1 MEITWKI
8 ISNTGTPITGG
19 AAATVLKLRRV
30 LDGFLYDWNSNT
42 FKASGWGAVSTT
54 LAEVDAVNL
63 AGVYA
68 KTVTITS
75 FDDGMYQAF
84 ADYTASTPN
93 LFASIE
99 ISIIDG
105 KLAFEA
111 LDAGIVAVPDTV
123 WDELL
128 TGATHNIATSAGRRL
143 RQIAEN
149 IITDGIAQ
157 GAGTGS
163 NQIQLATDA
172 SSVSGAYDPSV
183 VSIVS
188 GTGAGQC
195 RAILEYDG
203 STRTATVNRDWKVL
217 PNATSEYIITPFVDI
232 YSVNEGLIRAA
243 TTNTVQLN
251 ALASTLNGAY
261 VGQAVFLVSGTGQD
275 QAGLVIAYNGTTQTA
290 TIDGTWGTIPDTTT
304 AYVMIPRS
312 PVLLDSTT
320 TAQID
325 DIDADVETLLTNLAT
340 VDGNVDD
347 IETLLGTV
355 NGKVDTI
362 DGNVNDIETLLNTVN
377 GKVDVI
383 DGNVDDVETLLNTVD
398 GNVDDIE
405 TLLTT
410 VSGKIDTVDGN
421 VDDVETLL
429 NTVDGKVDI
438 IDTNV
443 DSLLSLVGGS
453 GLYAVTL
460 QLYETSTTTP
470 LSAVHVAAYAGSD
483 LDASGDTNTSGQVV
497 FHLDAGTY
505 SMRYHKAGVTFSVI
519 DTITITGDATI
530 TRYGTPVA
538 IPVPTSGSSCTLYEY
553 CYDQASNT
561 PLASVTATAKIVDLP
576 YDYDGKMH
584 TGANITGTYSAVTGL
599 VSWDIAQGATVLV
612 TIEEVGVIRKRGT
625 IPAQGSVRVGMLP
638 E

>member
-347 IETLLGTV
+347 IETLL
-355 NGKVDTI
+355 
-362 DGNVNDIETLLNTVN
+362 
-377 GKVDVI
+377 
-383 DGNVDDVETLLNTVD
+383 
-398 GNVDDIE
+398 
-405 TLLTT
+405 TT

>member
-347 IETLLGTV
+347 IETLL
-355 NGKVDTI
+355 
-362 DGNVNDIETLLNTVN
+362 
-377 GKVDVI
+377 
-383 DGNVDDVETLLNTVD
+383 
-398 GNVDDIE
+398 
-405 TLLTT
+405 TT

-443 DSLLSLVGGS
+443 DSLLSMIGGS
-453 GLYAVTL
+453 GLYVVTL

-470 LSAVHVAAYAGSD
+470 LSAVHVAAYAGSN